1 MLHAAAARRP
11 ASCRAASA
19 APRPTKGATSLQ
31 RIPERNRSPLLR
43 LEALTNFSPAAR
55 FDIAAPAPQ

>member
-1 MLHAAAARRP
+1 MLHVRGRTAAGLVP
-11 ASCRAASA
+11 AASA
-19 APRPTKGATSLQ
+19 APRPPKGATSLQ